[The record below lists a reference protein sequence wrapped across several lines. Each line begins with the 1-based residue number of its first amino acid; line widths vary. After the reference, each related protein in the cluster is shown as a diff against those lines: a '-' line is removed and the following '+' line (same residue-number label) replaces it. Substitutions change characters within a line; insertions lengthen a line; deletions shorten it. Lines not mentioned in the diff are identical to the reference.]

1 MALQQLICYRY
12 CQAQHRNGDGY
23 MTELHAMAFDHDGVE
38 LVGQMAVPEK
48 PGPHPA
54 VMVMHT
60 ALGLGEVV
68 RERVRR
74 LAQLGYVAVA
84 TDMYGGGVSYH
95 TDRKSGG
102 TAMMALLS
110 PPQRLRARAAA
121 WYEQLKARPEVDAR
135 SVAAIGFCFG
145 GQCVLEL
152 ARSGADVKAVVSFHG
167 LLSTSMPA
175 VPGAIH
181 GQVAVY
187 TGAKDPYAPADHVMA
202 LQQEMT
208 AAGAHFQIMV
218 FSEALHGFTDPNSD
232 SPGMDGIAYDPIAD
246 RVSWAGAIALLEAT
260 IGRRANGPGPSLN
273 QRVI

>member
-1 MALQQLICYRY
+1 
-12 CQAQHRNGDGY
+12 
-23 MTELHAMAFDHDGVE
+23 AFDHDGVE

-60 ALGLGEVV
+60 ALGLGEMM

-84 TDMYGGGVSYH
+84 TDMYGGGVDYR
-95 TDRKSGG
+95 TDPKSGG
-102 TAMMALLS
+102 TAMMDLLK
-110 PPQRLRARAAA
+110 PPERLRARAAA
-121 WYEQLKARPEVDAR
+121 WYEQLKARPEVDAQ

-152 ARSGADVKAVVSFHG
+152 ARSGADVKAVVSYHG

-175 VPGAIH
+175 VPGAVH

-187 TGAKDPYAPADHVMA
+187 TGAKDPYAPAEHVTA
-202 LQQEMT
+202 LQEEMT
-208 AAGAHFQIMV
+208 AAGAHFHITV
-218 FSEALHGFTDPNSD
+218 FSEACHAFTDPNARAM
-232 SPGMDGIAYDPIAD
+232 GLDGIAYDRIAD
-246 RVSWAGAIALLEAT
+246 RVSWAGTLALLEAT
-260 IGRRANGPGPSLN
+260 ISH
-273 QRVI
+273 